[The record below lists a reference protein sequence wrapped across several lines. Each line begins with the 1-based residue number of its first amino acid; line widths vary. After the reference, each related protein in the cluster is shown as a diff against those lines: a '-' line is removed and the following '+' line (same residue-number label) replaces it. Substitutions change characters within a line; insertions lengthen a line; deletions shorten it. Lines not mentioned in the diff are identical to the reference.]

1 MRLSLSLS
9 LSLSLFL
16 ANLNLVLNANPLH
29 HSTMLSNQRDHRL
42 TFCRVESSG
51 LCYQNLKAR
60 QDQDQD
66 HLEQQN

>member
-1 MRLSLSLS
+1 MRLPLS

-16 ANLNLVLNANPLH
+16 ANLNLVLNANSLH
-29 HSTMLSNQRDHRL
+29 HSTMLSNPRDHRL
-42 TFCRVESSG
+42 TFCPVESSG
-51 LCYQNLKAR
+51 LSYQNLKAW

>member
-1 MRLSLSLS
+1 MRFP

-29 HSTMLSNQRDHRL
+29 HSTMLSNPRDHRL
-42 TFCRVESSG
+42 TFCPVESSG
-51 LCYQNLKAR
+51 LIYQNLKAK
-60 QDQDQD
+60 QDQD